1 MEVTMRKAARRKRVT
16 NGRDATKGRDVIKG
30 RNAARG
36 RMTATGRKV
45 TSTSLKIFGQCSEC
59 SV

>member
-36 RMTATGRKV
+36 RMTATGRKARN
-45 TSTSLKIFGQCSEC
+45 TSLKNFGRCTEC